1 MSNDTQEVETKA
13 DDTAAQTASTEETNS
28 QAVET
33 NEVDET
39 TKTTAAESEP
49 NEIDYKAE
57 LEAAQTRL
65 SQAEHVIVETKQKLR
80 EAQTSTADVEVDY
93 ETTPTREELLTQLRA
108 EQQSELSQF
117 KKDLTQD
124 IVNDEI
130 ERASSN
136 PDEQALIKFH
146 YENSIRQ
153 SGFSRAAIQ
162 ADLESAKLLANKKRL
177 IKENSELKEALKAKH
192 SAGRVAGGS
201 NQDPQVQE
209 DELKLTPEEKALM
222 QRHADKAGISLRE
235 YLRRNKKRLTNE

>member
-1 MSNDTQEVETKA
+1 MLQDETEDNKV
-13 DDTAAQTASTEETNS
+13 DETTAPASEETNT

-39 TKTTAAESEP
+39 TETIAAESEQ

-65 SQAEHVIVETKQKLR
+65 TQAEHVIVDTKRQLK
-80 EAQTSTADVEVDY
+80 EAQTSTADVNVEY
-93 ETTPTREELLTQLRA
+93 ENQPTSSELLDQLRA

-124 IVNDEI
+124 ILNDEI
-130 ERASSN
+130 ARASSN

-146 YENSIRQ
+146 YENSIKQ

-192 SAGRVAGGS
+192 SAGKVAGGS
-201 NQDPQVQE
+201 NQDPQVQD
-209 DELKLTPEEKALM
+209 DELKLTPEEKSLM

-235 YLRRNKKRLTNE
+235 YLKRNKSKLTN